1 MEYAFPIKTERRPF
15 MKKSTVFNMTSCALM
30 AALMCVLCPV
40 SVPIGPIPISLSI
53 LVILLTVYVLG
64 TWRALVSYTVYLL
77 LGAVGMPV
85 FSGFQGGLAKL
96 AGPTGGYLAGF
107 WLMILVAGI
116 IMEKGKRNLLVTIL
130 GMLVGVAIDYAVGTA
145 WFVFQT
151 ESTVVHAL
159 DICVYPF
166 IPFDV
171 AKIVIA
177 VLLGSVVYKGLQ
189 KAKLL

>member
-1 MEYAFPIKTERRPF
+1 

-151 ESTVVHAL
+151 ESTVAHAL
-159 DICVYPF
+159 EVCVYPF
-166 IPFDV
+166 IPFDL
-171 AKIVIA
+171 AKIA
-177 VLLGSVVYKGLQ
+177 VTLLLGSLVYKGLQ

>member
-1 MEYAFPIKTERRPF
+1 
-15 MKKSTVFNMTSCALM
+15 MKKSLVYNMTSCALM
-30 AALMCVLCPV
+30 AALMCALCPV
-40 SVPIGPIPISLSI
+40 SVPIGPIPISLGI
-53 LVILLTVYVLG
+53 LVILLTVYLLG

-159 DICVYPF
+159 DVCVYPF

-177 VLLGSVVYKGLQ
+177 VLLGSVVYQGLQ

>member
-1 MEYAFPIKTERRPF
+1 
-15 MKKSTVFNMTSCALM
+15 MKKSAIFNMTSCALM

-116 IMEKGKRNLLVTIL
+116 IMEKGKRNLLVTVL

-159 DICVYPF
+159 DVCVYPF

-177 VLLGSVVYKGLQ
+177 VLLGSVVYQGLQ

>member
-1 MEYAFPIKTERRPF
+1 

-151 ESTVVHAL
+151 ESTVIHAL
-159 DICVYPF
+159 DVCVYPF

>member
-1 MEYAFPIKTERRPF
+1 
-15 MKKSTVFNMTSCALM
+15 MKKSLVYNMTSCALM
-30 AALMCVLCPV
+30 AALMCALCPV
-40 SVPIGPIPISLSI
+40 SVPIGPIPISLGI
-53 LVILLTVYVLG
+53 LVILLTVYLLG

-159 DICVYPF
+159 DVCVYPF

>member
-1 MEYAFPIKTERRPF
+1 

-116 IMEKGKRNLLVTIL
+116 MMEKGKRNLLVTIL

-159 DICVYPF
+159 DVCVYPF

>member
-1 MEYAFPIKTERRPF
+1 
-15 MKKSTVFNMTSCALM
+15 MKKSAIFNMTSCALM

-159 DICVYPF
+159 DVCVYPF

-177 VLLGSVVYKGLQ
+177 VLLGRVVYQGLQ

>member
-1 MEYAFPIKTERRPF
+1 

-130 GMLVGVAIDYAVGTA
+130 GMLVGVAVDYTVGTA

-159 DICVYPF
+159 DVCVYPF

-189 KAKLL
+189 RAKLL

>member
-1 MEYAFPIKTERRPF
+1 
-15 MKKSTVFNMTSCALM
+15 MKKSAIFNMTSCALM

-64 TWRALVSYTVYLL
+64 PWRALVSYTVYLL

-159 DICVYPF
+159 DVCVYPF

-177 VLLGSVVYKGLQ
+177 VLLGGVVYQGLQ

>member
-1 MEYAFPIKTERRPF
+1 

-116 IMEKGKRNLLVTIL
+116 IMEKGKRKLLVTIL

-159 DICVYPF
+159 DVCVYPF

-189 KAKLL
+189 GAKLL

>member
-1 MEYAFPIKTERRPF
+1 
-15 MKKSTVFNMTSCALM
+15 MKKNTIYTMTACALM

-53 LVILLTVYVLG
+53 LVLIVTTLVLG

-96 AGPTGGYLAGF
+96 AGPTGGYLVGF
-107 WLMILVAGI
+107 FLIILIGGLV
-116 IMEKGKRNLLVTIL
+116 MEWSRRNVLLTML
-130 GMLVGVAIDYAVGTA
+130 GMAAGVAADYVLGTA

-151 ESTVVHAL
+151 QSTLAHAL
-159 DICVYPF
+159 EVCVYPF
-166 IPFDV
+166 IPIDLV
-171 AKIVIA
+171 KIVVG
-177 VLLGSVVYKGLQ
+177 VLFGTLVWKALS
-189 KAKLL
+189 KAKLA

>member
-1 MEYAFPIKTERRPF
+1 

-116 IMEKGKRNLLVTIL
+116 IMEKGKRNLLLTIL

-159 DICVYPF
+159 DVCVYPF

-177 VLLGSVVYKGLQ
+177 VLLGRVVYKGLQ
-189 KAKLL
+189 RAKLL

>member
-1 MEYAFPIKTERRPF
+1 

-159 DICVYPF
+159 DVCVYPF

>member
-1 MEYAFPIKTERRPF
+1 
-15 MKKSTVFNMTSCALM
+15 MKKSAIFNMTSCALM

-159 DICVYPF
+159 DVCVYPF

-171 AKIVIA
+171 TKIVIA

-189 KAKLL
+189 RAKLL

>member
-1 MEYAFPIKTERRPF
+1 
-15 MKKSTVFNMTSCALM
+15 MKKQSALFNMTSCALM

-53 LVILLTVYVLG
+53 LVILVTVLVLG
-64 TWRALVSYTVYLL
+64 TWRALVSYTVYLF

-107 WLMILVAGI
+107 WLMILIGGI
-116 IMEKGKRNLLVTIL
+116 IMEACRRNLWLTML
-130 GMLVGVAIDYAVGTA
+130 GMALGVAVDYAVGTA
-145 WFVFQT
+145 WFMFQT
-151 ESTVVHAL
+151 ESTLAHAL
-159 DICVYPF
+159 EVCVYPF
-166 IPFDV
+166 IPFDL

-177 VLLGSVVYKGLQ
+177 VLFGKLVWKALMKARLQ
-189 KAKLL
+189 

>member
-1 MEYAFPIKTERRPF
+1 

-53 LVILLTVYVLG
+53 LVILLTVYILG

-116 IMEKGKRNLLVTIL
+116 IMEKGKRNLLLTIL

-159 DICVYPF
+159 DVCVYPF
-166 IPFDV
+166 IPFDA

>member
-1 MEYAFPIKTERRPF
+1 

-159 DICVYPF
+159 DVCVYPF

-177 VLLGSVVYKGLQ
+177 VLLGSVVYQGLE

>member
-1 MEYAFPIKTERRPF
+1 
-15 MKKSTVFNMTSCALM
+15 MKKTTVFNMTSCALM

-40 SVPIGPIPISLSI
+40 SVPIGPIPLSLGI

-64 TWRALVSYTVYLL
+64 TWRALISYTVYLL

-96 AGPTGGYLAGF
+96 AGPTGGYLVGF
-107 WLMILVAGI
+107 WLMILVSGL
-116 IMEKGKRNLLVTIL
+116 IMELCKRNLLLTVL
-130 GMLVGVAIDYAVGTA
+130 GMVVGVAVDYVVGTA

-151 ESTVVHAL
+151 ESTVAHAL
-159 DICVYPF
+159 DVCVFPF
-166 IPFDV
+166 IPFDA

-177 VLLGSVVYKGLQ
+177 VLFGSLIYKGLQ
-189 KAKLL
+189 RAKLL

>member
-1 MEYAFPIKTERRPF
+1 

-130 GMLVGVAIDYAVGTA
+130 GMLVGVAIDYAVGTV

-159 DICVYPF
+159 DVCVYPF

-189 KAKLL
+189 RAKLL